1 MKNPRILRN
10 LMLLAPFFAG
20 ACNNGSSGSSSV
32 SFDATVTDLIQ
43 NQTADDSDPV
53 EVEGTNFVFDE
64 DETAFDDVLP
74 PDTGPVV
81 GP

>member
-1 MKNPRILRN
+1 MQNQRTLPSFL
-10 LMLLAPFFAG
+10 LLAPFLLG
-20 ACNNGSSGSSSV
+20 ACNNGGGGTSST

-43 NQTADDSDPV
+43 NQTADDGEPI
-53 EVEGTNFVFDE
+53 EVEGTSFVFDE

>member
-1 MKNPRILRN
+1 MKNPRILQT
-10 LMLLAPFFAG
+10 LMLLALFLIG
-20 ACNNGSSGSSSV
+20 ACNNGSSGSSST

-43 NQTADDSDPV
+43 NQTADDSEPI